1 MLIKKISFFILLFT
15 FSFGFSAGG
24 SNEGDEFRTIEN
36 NAFKEGEKLTFKL
49 NYGFVTAGIA
59 IMQIPRIRRLSG
71 RKVYHVMFEVNSVP
85 SFDWIYKV
93 RDRYETYLDVEGI
106 FPWRFEQHIREGGY
120 TRDFSAFF
128 DQRKG
133 KAKTSEGEY
142 EIPEYVN
149 DIVSAFYYSRII
161 DYSEMKIDDTI
172 HLQNFYKDKVLY
184 INGKKASQKLLQ
196 AAFDVEPGQGDI
208 AVMKKTE
215 DLLGVKHN
223 IYVRPFGGETQ
234 DIDITVPKG
243 QYFMMGDNRDDSD
256 DSRMWGFVP
265 QANLV
270 GKAYRIVFSWDSQ
283 THRPRWSRVWDKL
296 RISG

>member
-1 MLIKKISFFILLFT
+1 MLIKKISFFILLLT

-24 SNEGDEFRTIEN
+24 SNEGDEFRSIEN

-59 IMQIPRIRRLSG
+59 IMKIPSIKRLSG

-149 DIVSAFYYSRII
+149 DIVSAFYYSRVI

-172 HLQNFYKDKVLY
+172 HLQNFYKDKVYDLDVKY
-184 INGKKASQKLLQ
+184 LGKETIEVPAGE
-196 AAFDVEPGQGDI
+196 FDCIIIEPLVREGG
-208 AVMKKTE
+208 
-215 DLLGVKHN
+215 LFKHEGN
-223 IYVRPFGGETQ
+223 IIVWL
-234 DIDITVPKG
+234 
-243 QYFMMGDNRDDSD
+243 SD
-256 DSRMWGFVP
+256 DILKIPVKIRT
-265 QANLV
+265 
-270 GKAYRIVFSWDSQ
+270 KIVIGHVEAMLSEYEGLAGILTS
-283 THRPRWSRVWDKL
+283 KK
-296 RISG
+296 